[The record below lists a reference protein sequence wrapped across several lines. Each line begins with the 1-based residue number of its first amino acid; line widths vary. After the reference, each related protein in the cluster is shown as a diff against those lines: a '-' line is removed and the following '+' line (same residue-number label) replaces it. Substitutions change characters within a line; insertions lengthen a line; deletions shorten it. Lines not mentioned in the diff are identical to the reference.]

1 MAILTVG
8 TVLLVG
14 TAYAQKL
21 TGKAVGV
28 HDGDTVTILD
38 AENTQHKVRVGGI
51 DAPELK
57 QPFGAA
63 AKKNLSDLFFGRYV
77 VVAWNNHDRDRRIV
91 GKVLLPTQLA

>member
-21 TGKAVGV
+21 TGKVVGV

-38 AENTQHKVRVGGI
+38 AENTQHKARLGRI
-51 DAPELK
+51 DTPELK

-63 AKKNLSDLFFGRYV
+63 AKKNLSDLFYGRYV
-77 VVAWNNHDRDRRIV
+77 VVERRNNDRYRCIFFFRMRI
-91 GKVLLPTQLA
+91 